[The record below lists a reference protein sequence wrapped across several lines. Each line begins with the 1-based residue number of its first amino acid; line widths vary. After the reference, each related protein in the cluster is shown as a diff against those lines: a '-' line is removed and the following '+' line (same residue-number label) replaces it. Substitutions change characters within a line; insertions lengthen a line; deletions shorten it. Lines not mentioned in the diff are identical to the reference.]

1 MRLINTATLT
11 LETFTSSTPPYAI
24 LSHTWQDDEVSMA
37 DMSAIHQSDNVKF
50 AKIRG
55 MCAEASRIGL
65 GYAWVDTCCIDKS
78 SSAELS
84 EAINSMFEWY
94 RAADIC
100 FCLLS
105 DFQPGA
111 SLDQDLEKCR
121 WFTRGWTLQELIA
134 PDILVFFDSSWTAR
148 GSIRYCEDAYETDL
162 SGQISDITGIP
173 LSVLSAVSTLQ
184 STPAVEIMSWASM
197 RITTRIED
205 HAYSLL
211 GLLDVNLPLLYGE
224 RSKAFTRLQEEV
236 LRRRGDLSLLAWAPP
251 RSGPDVGQVRD
262 TRYYHL
268 TAAGPAPVRSKFQRA
283 RSEAVLMN
291 RSLRNGAFD

>member
-1 MRLINTATLT
+1 VSRCNITWAQELSKQRREVQPPLLAAKKVAHCRSSALRAYRRNHIPRPECSIVEMRLINTATLG

-37 DMSAIHQSDNVKF
+37 DMSAIHQSDDARF
-50 AKIRG
+50 SKIRG

-105 DFQPGA
+105 DFQSHS
-111 SLDQDLEKCR
+111 SLAQDLKKCR

-134 PDILVFFDSSWTAR
+134 PDILVFFDSS
-148 GSIRYCEDAYETDL
+148 IRD
-162 SGQISDITGIP
+162 
-173 LSVLSAVSTLQ
+173 
-184 STPAVEIMSWASM
+184 
-197 RITTRIED
+197 
-205 HAYSLL
+205 
-211 GLLDVNLPLLYGE
+211 
-224 RSKAFTRLQEEV
+224 
-236 LRRRGDLSLLAWAPP
+236 
-251 RSGPDVGQVRD
+251 
-262 TRYYHL
+262 
-268 TAAGPAPVRSKFQRA
+268 
-283 RSEAVLMN
+283 
-291 RSLRNGAFD
+291 